1 MLGPE
6 IVETSMSSLENN
18 VCEGDNSRDMIVI
31 TRHGRLFTYISYLF
45 VWLKPPNTNVNQ

>member
-31 TRHGRLFTYISYLF
+31 TRQGRLFTYILF
-45 VWLKPPNTNVNQ
+45 ICLVKTTKY